1 MSTLTPI
8 HTTPAIRFENLNWI
22 ASAPLPRDQTQSHRL
37 HEPEH
42 RINTIDPMTGND
54 IENVT
59 SHPSLE
65 DGELTMYFE
74 TEDTRKAYLD
84 MPLDHANLQL
94 PYPAA
99 DSDDRGG

>member
-1 MSTLTPI
+1 MSSLSPT
-8 HTTPAIRFENLNWI
+8 HTTPAIRFEYLNWI

-59 SHPSLE
+59 SHPSPE
-65 DGELTMYFE
+65 DGELTIYFE
-74 TEDTRKAYLD
+74 TNSTRMAYIE
-84 MPLDHANLQL
+84 MPLDHPNLQL
-94 PYPAA
+94 PYAAA

>member
-1 MSTLTPI
+1 MSTASPARNTPVI
-8 HTTPAIRFENLNWI
+8 KFENLNWI
-22 ASAPLPRDQTQSHRL
+22 ASDPLPRDQTQSHRL

-59 SHPSLE
+59 SHPLE

-74 TEDTRKAYLD
+74 TDDTRRAYIE
-84 MPLDHANLQL
+84 MPLDHPNQHL
-94 PYPAA
+94 PHPAT
-99 DSDDRGG
+99 DDDDRGG